1 VLVEGDGDIG
11 MSSASTSSAEA
22 DVRCDKVRSNSSG
35 ERKRRSGSAMGITGA
50 EGPLIFSERS
60 GEPGSSGCGGVLAG
74 EDEAFIREKV
84 R

>member
-1 VLVEGDGDIG
+1 MEGDGDAG
-11 MSSASTSSAEA
+11 RSSASMSSAEP

-35 ERKRRSGSAMGITGA
+35 ERKRRTGSTVVIIEA